1 MNWILIGII
10 LTAFFLLGS
19 ARLAGAIR
27 LAAVQGALLAAI
39 PWLEGEMSNWH
50 RIPLAI
56 VIFVIKAIAI
66 PVLLHRSI
74 REAAVRQEAEPGV
87 SLHVSL
93 LTGGLI
99 LVIAF
104 SSARVLPLPATI
116 LSPLTI
122 PVAFAT
128 FLIGFLILI
137 TRTQAVSQIIGFLV
151 LENGIFLFGSTL
163 LTDFP
168 LTVELGVLLDLLV
181 GVFVMGIMIY
191 HIHRTFDH
199 INTKA
204 LSTLKDTE

>member
-27 LAAVQGALLAAI
+27 LAALQGALLAMI

-50 RIPLAI
+50 RVPLAI
-56 VIFVIKAIAI
+56 VIFAIKAIAI
-66 PVLLHRSI
+66 PLLLHRSM

-87 SLHVSL
+87 SLHLSL
-93 LTGGLI
+93 LAGGLI

-199 INTKA
+199 IDTKA
-204 LSTLKDTE
+204 LATLKDEP